1 MGPAEGMTRARA
13 ARAGSAPTLTVASR
27 HLSGVLVS
35 QVAARSV
42 PGGRDSNEDRVIVLP
57 ELVVLA
63 DGMGGHEGGELAA
76 HAAVS
81 AASAALLPPVTEP
94 VVRVAFEDAG
104 AAVHQVRHRQPR
116 LVEAGCTLTVVALRP
131 MVVAGSVR
139 GLVAHV
145 GDSPAFLVR
154 RGQLQL
160 LTQAHTVAAEL
171 VRSGRLT
178 EDESQTHPGQHTLTR
193 SVGVMGRQGPEI
205 RELELEPGDRI
216 LVASDGITAGPDR
229 REVRR
234 LACAPGPVDE
244 VIAELADYLDAT
256 SSDNAT
262 VALLDPWD
270 EPDAAT
276 ASHDG

>member
-1 MGPAEGMTRARA
+1 M
-13 ARAGSAPTLTVASR
+13 
-27 HLSGVLVS
+27 S

-42 PGGRDSNEDRVIVLP
+42 TGGRDTNEDRVIALP
-57 ELVVLA
+57 DLVVLA

-76 HAAVS
+76 HAAV
-81 AASAALLPPVTEP
+81 AAAAGALLPPVSAPAVE
-94 VVRVAFEDAG
+94 VAFEEAG
-104 AAVHQVRHRQPR
+104 AAVHQVRHRHPR
-116 LVEAGCTLTVVALRP
+116 LVDAGCTLTVVALRP
-131 MVVAGSVR
+131 TVFTGAAG

-154 RGQLQL
+154 EGQLQL
-160 LTQAHTVAAEL
+160 LTPPHTVAAEL
-171 VRSGRLT
+171 VRTGRLT
-178 EDESQTHPGQHTLTR
+178 EEQSQTHPGQHTLTR
-193 SVGVMGRQGPEI
+193 SVGVLGRLGPEV

-216 LVASDGITAGPDR
+216 LVTSDGISAGPDR

-234 LACAPGPVDE
+234 LACAPGPVDQ

-262 VALLDPWD
+262 VALLDPWA

-276 ASHDG
+276 VSHDG